1 MSLSRKDFEIFLY
14 KNKFNQKSLMD
25 IASSLSSKTIASIV
39 NDLQQE
45 QQPLENDANSIYVFT
60 DGGCSKNGKADSK
73 AGYSVLFS
81 TDEDST
87 LYEFNTT
94 RLVVKEPTNN
104 KAELSAIR
112 YVFKTVLENINLFEN
127 KTVIICTDS
136 MYSINCIEKWSKG
149 WVKNNW
155 KNAKG
160 EDVKNQDIIKSTL
173 NLKDNITSSNKN
185 IQIHFNHVFSHTQ
198 QPSDTTSLKYFLW
211 NGNNIVDENIKKIL
225 NL

>member
-1 MSLSRKDFEIFLY
+1 MSSSRKDFEIFLY
-14 KNKFNQKSLMD
+14 RNKLNQKSLMD
-25 IASSLSSKTIASIV
+25 IVGSLRNTTIASIL

-45 QQPLENDANSIYVFT
+45 QEPLENDPNTIYVFT

-81 TDEDST
+81 IDEDST
-87 LYEFNTT
+87 LSEFNTT

-112 YVFKTVLENINLFEN
+112 YVFKIVLEKIDLFKN
-127 KTVIICTDS
+127 KTIIICTDS
-136 MYSINCIEKWSKG
+136 MYSINCIDKWSKG

-160 EDVKNQDIIKSTL
+160 EDVKNQDVIK
-173 NLKDNITSSNKN
+173 NILKLRDDINNSNKN
-185 IQIHFNHVFSHTQ
+185 IQISFNHVFSHTQ
-198 QPSDTTSLKYFLW
+198 EPSDTTSLKYFLW